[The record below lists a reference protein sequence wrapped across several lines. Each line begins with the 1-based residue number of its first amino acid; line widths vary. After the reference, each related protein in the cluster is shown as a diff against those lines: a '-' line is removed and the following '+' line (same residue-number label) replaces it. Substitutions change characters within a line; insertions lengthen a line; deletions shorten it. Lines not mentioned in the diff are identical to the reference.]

1 MKKYNSKYF
10 MTAGIAFFCCLS
22 FFHSIAQTSPADN
35 KIAQTITFH
44 PIPKGPDL
52 VGVFQGRPPC
62 PLVSQWKLPVDK
74 DCEKVKTELILYR
87 DPANARPTTYK
98 ISFVGAG
105 EVIQQPGGSYRG
117 QTLTGKWSI
126 IKGIPSNPMAMV
138 YSLETGQ
145 PGAFFYLLK
154 ADDNVLF
161 ILDANK
167 AFRTGNEDFS
177 YTLNRIE
184 LVGGKK

>member
-1 MKKYNSKYF
+1 MKKYNSKYIRV
-10 MTAGIAFFCCLS
+10 AGIAFFCCLY

-44 PIPKGPDL
+44 PIPEGPDL

-98 ISFVGAG
+98 ISFVG
-105 EVIQQPGGSYRG
+105 
-117 QTLTGKWSI
+117 
-126 IKGIPSNPMAMV
+126 
-138 YSLETGQ
+138 
-145 PGAFFYLLK
+145 
-154 ADDNVLF
+154 
-161 ILDANK
+161 
-167 AFRTGNEDFS
+167 
-177 YTLNRIE
+177 
-184 LVGGKK
+184 